1 MTAFQVTFAAGLVL
15 FERGE
20 MARGVELTVSRQALE
35 RTLKQQLFA
44 AVLQLAWC
52 FWHRS
57 GWLLLNEKKHLAV
70 AASPLSRI
78 RHAVFH
84 FGV

>member
-15 FERGE
+15 LSGVG
-20 MARGVELTVSRQALE
+20 MARGVELRVSRQALE

-44 AVLQLAWC
+44 AVLQLVWC

-57 GWLLLNEKKHLAV
+57 GWLLLNEKTT
-70 AASPLSRI
+70 
-78 RHAVFH
+78 
-84 FGV
+84 